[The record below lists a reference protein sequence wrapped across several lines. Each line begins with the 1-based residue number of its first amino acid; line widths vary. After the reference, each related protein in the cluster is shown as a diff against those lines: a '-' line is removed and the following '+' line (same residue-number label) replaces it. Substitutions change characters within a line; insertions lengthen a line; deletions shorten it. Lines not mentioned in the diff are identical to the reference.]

1 MRIAHSHGIRTNA
14 TMPVRAHRDSGKRSR
29 PPFQTPRTPVR
40 TGGFKAFV
48 PLPFRRGSSGIP
60 ARSSATYDLKIC
72 ALARVVLD
80 NFSHVRTPVTHYGDR
95 FVQVLLNFGADDIGG
110 THWREEVAVSAGAA
124 PVDRDENFMRRQH
137 GDIWKVAQT
146 PEEAVE
152 LLYST
157 PVWDIS
163 IRKFAAI

>member
-14 TMPVRAHRDSGKRSR
+14 TMLYGHIE
-29 PPFQTPRTPVR
+29 TPESVVDHLFRLR
-40 TGGFKAFV
+40 ELQSETGGFKAFV

-124 PVDRDENFMRRQH
+124 PVDRDENFMRRTIIAA
-137 GDIWKVAQT
+137 GF
-146 PEEAVE
+146 E
-152 LLYST
+152 
-157 PVWDIS
+157 PVKSNSNYIV
-163 IRKFAAI
+163 RK